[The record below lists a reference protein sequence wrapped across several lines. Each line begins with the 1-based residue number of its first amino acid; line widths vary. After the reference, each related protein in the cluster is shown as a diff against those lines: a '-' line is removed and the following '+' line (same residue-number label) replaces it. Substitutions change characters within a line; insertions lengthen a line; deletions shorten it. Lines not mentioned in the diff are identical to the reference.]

1 MIIVLPP
8 LVKRGKGHGRGGQTL
23 FRPFFYIM
31 GKEGEGGRGFLGLID
46 LKGRR
51 RAEKARLFG
60 LKGAAALY
68 YIK

>member
-1 MIIVLPP
+1 M
-8 LVKRGKGHGRGGQTL
+8 
-23 FRPFFYIM
+23 
-31 GKEGEGGRGFLGLID
+31 GLID

-51 RAEKARLFG
+51 PGGEGAAFWSERGGGRAEKARFLG